1 MPALKFVRD
10 LVTVNHLICF
20 RIFIPPG
27 VYSGMVCFPAN
38 FLSFKSFLLQKIFG
52 CYDSLI
58 CRQELNQLVLLKI
71 SGTRLAFIY
80 LIITLGTTMKY
91 FEIHSLICLKSQFS
105 RNIAFSLALFFLY
118 VGTKKG

>member
-1 MPALKFVRD
+1 MQYHMHIYNDPGNGFLKGVDRRWKMSALKFVRD

-38 FLSFKSFLLQKIFG
+38 FLSFKSFLQKIFG

-58 CRQELNQLVLLKI
+58 CRHELNQLFLVKI
-71 SGTRLAFIY
+71 LGTRLAFIY
-80 LIITLGTTMKY
+80 
-91 FEIHSLICLKSQFS
+91 S
-105 RNIAFSLALFFLY
+105 ALLE
-118 VGTKKG
+118 VQ